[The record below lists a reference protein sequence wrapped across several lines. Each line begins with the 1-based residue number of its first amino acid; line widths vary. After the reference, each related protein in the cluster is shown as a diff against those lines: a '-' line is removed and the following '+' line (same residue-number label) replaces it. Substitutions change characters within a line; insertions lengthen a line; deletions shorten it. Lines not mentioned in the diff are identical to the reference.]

1 MFNGFPHQSTGQ
13 DIMIIKRGGA
23 VNKQNVDVRLQPEI
37 LEPVIE
43 DQDVCSVVGIA
54 GYVIKNH
61 IFNVGS
67 IRVNTVD
74 GYLFTIPILIT
85 AFYGNGNF
93 YQVAVILRKVGI
105 KASQSVL
112 CRVQLTVFL
121 LNASECS
128 HCNYGECSYC
138 GGRGYSRVR
147 CTECHLVDSGE
158 S

>member
-1 MFNGFPHQSTGQ
+1 MGIEVF
-13 DIMIIKRGGA
+13 IIVPTPFA
-23 VNKQNVDVRLQPEI
+23 VLVPLRRFRQTFAVPTYD
-37 LEPVIE
+37 
-43 DQDVCSVVGIA
+43 IA

-121 LNASECS
+121 LNALYDIFRYRS
-128 HCNYGECSYC
+128 
-138 GGRGYSRVR
+138 
-147 CTECHLVDSGE
+147 
-158 S
+158 